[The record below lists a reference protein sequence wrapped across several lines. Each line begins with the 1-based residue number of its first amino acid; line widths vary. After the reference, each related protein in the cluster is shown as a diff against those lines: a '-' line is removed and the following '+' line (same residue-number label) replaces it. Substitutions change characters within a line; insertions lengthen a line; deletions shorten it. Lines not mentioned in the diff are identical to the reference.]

1 MMVKKTPFY
10 NIHKEKGAKILPFA
24 GYEMP
29 IQYKNGIVHEHKKVR
44 DSVGM
49 FDLSHMGEFIVK
61 GPKALEFLQKTT
73 INDVSALVDGQVQYS
88 NMCYPD
94 GGIVDDLL
102 VYRDEDFYYLVV
114 NASNLDKDFEWL
126 KSNLIDGMELINVSD
141 DTALIGVQGP
151 RAEVVVQKL
160 IKDDL
165 STLVYYHFIHSEIDG
180 VPALISR
187 TGYTGED
194 GFEIYFTDLGRA
206 EKLWDKVEKAGEEFE
221 IEPIGLGARDTLRLE
236 MKYPLYGNDIDKDTN
251 PLEAGLRWAVKFE
264 KGDFIGKEV
273 LERVKLEKIQRK
285 LIPFV
290 MDGKG
295 IPRPHFKI
303 LKDGKEIGEVRS
315 GTMSPSLGVGIGTGY
330 VHRDYMKSGNKIEI
344 DIRGKMFP
352 ATVIKPPFYKEGT
365 IKK

>member
-1 MMVKKTPFY
+1 MVKKTPFY

>member
-1 MMVKKTPFY
+1 MVKKTPFY

-236 MKYPLYGNDIDKDTN
+236 MKYPIYGNDIDKDTN